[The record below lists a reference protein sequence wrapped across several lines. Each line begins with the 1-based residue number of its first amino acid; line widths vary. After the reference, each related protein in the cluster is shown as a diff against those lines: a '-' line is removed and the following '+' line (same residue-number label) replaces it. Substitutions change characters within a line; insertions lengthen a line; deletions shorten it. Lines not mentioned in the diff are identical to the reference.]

1 MATTTAQVIIS
12 STNLLSS
19 SLSINPNL
27 PLQQSDGSSVES
39 STFLAATKHV
49 GTSIY
54 TWYVASA
61 YGNNGAAKVYIKNND
76 TTFANFV
83 TITIGSQTLGRL
95 YGGDWA
101 LIPWDATND
110 FKATNNNSGTTIE
123 HMLLHEGA

>member
-19 SLSINPNL
+19 SLSINNTRTL
-27 PLQQSDGSSVES
+27 KQSDGTDVDES
-39 STFLAATKHV
+39 TGLAATKN
-49 GTSIY
+49 GTTGIY
-54 TWYVASA
+54 TLYLASA